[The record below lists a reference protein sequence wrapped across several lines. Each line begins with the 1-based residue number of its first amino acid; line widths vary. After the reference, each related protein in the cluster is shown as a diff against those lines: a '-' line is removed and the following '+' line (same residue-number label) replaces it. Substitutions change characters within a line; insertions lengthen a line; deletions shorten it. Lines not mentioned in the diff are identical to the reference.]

1 MCQLFYLHSYGDL
14 VSDVAHTEEIV
25 GRHVKKR
32 RELDYITRF
41 RLVHAAFPVVDRFL
55 TYSDFLG
62 KRLLRHILFDS

>member
-1 MCQLFYLHSYGDL
+1 MSVNSYGDL
-14 VSDVAHTEEIV
+14 VSDVAHTEQIV